1 MNIPLP
7 GASVKLFRRR
17 WWPSDIMPASAANR
31 GREMLM
37 AERSGAGTA
46 EDLDRVLAELRALSE
61 DIESCAV
68 LSGDRDLSSSHEP
81 GVDRE
86 RVGAMLA
93 ALVYL
98 SERVARESGKGH
110 ISQLRID
117 TGGGHLL
124 VVRLDGGGVLASTT
138 GQDARVGLVLYDMR
152 NARGEVEKAL
162 AEGSDQ

>member
-1 MNIPLP
+1 
-7 GASVKLFRRR
+7 
-17 WWPSDIMPASAANR
+17 MPASAANR

-37 AERSGAGTA
+37 TERSGAETA
-46 EDLDRVLAELRALSE
+46 EGLDRVLADLRALSE

-68 LSGDRDLSSSHEP
+68 LSGDRDLLSSSHEP

-86 RVGAMLA
+86 RAGAMLA

-110 ISQLRID
+110 ISQLKID
-117 TGGGHLL
+117 TGEGYLL
-124 VVRLDGGGVLASTT
+124 VVRLDDGGVLAATT
-138 GQDARVGLVLYDMR
+138 GQEARVGLVLYDMR